1 MAEKTFEQLTLSE
14 KVIIAESGFE
24 CIDATLVWSDSPID
38 AASIKK
44 MKPYF
49 FDRLN
54 QILESL
60 GIDCSSVKGVT
71 MANYHDYTKAYK
83 KLETI
88 FYNKY
93 IWGSNVS
100 YYDQLPDE
108 YVYYGDYL
116 GECPQYSLYSDS
128 EIML

>member
-14 KVIIAESGFE
+14 KVVIAESGFG
-24 CIDATLVWSDSPID
+24 CIDATLVWFDSPID
-38 AASIKK
+38 AAAIKK

-71 MANYHDYTKAYK
+71 MTNYPDYIDAYDKLKAKFYK
-83 KLETI
+83 KYL
-88 FYNKY
+88 
-93 IWGSNVS
+93 WSSNVS
-100 YYDQLPDE
+100 YYDQLPDD

-116 GECPQYSLYSDS
+116 GECPQYSLYSD
-128 EIML
+128 EPPIE

>member
-1 MAEKTFEQLTLSE
+1 M
-14 KVIIAESGFE
+14 
-24 CIDATLVWSDSPID
+24 WSDSPID
-38 AASIKK
+38 AAAIKK

-71 MANYHDYTKAYK
+71 MANYHDYTKKYK

-116 GECPQYSLYSDS
+116 GECPQYSLYSD
-128 EIML
+128 EPPIE